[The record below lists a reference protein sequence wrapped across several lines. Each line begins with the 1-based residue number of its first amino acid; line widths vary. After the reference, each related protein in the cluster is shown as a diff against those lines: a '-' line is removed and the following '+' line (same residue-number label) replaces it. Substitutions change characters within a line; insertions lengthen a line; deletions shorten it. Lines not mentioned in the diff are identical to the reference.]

1 KPAVREFVS
10 VDDVSVALT
19 HARVIDGTGGA
30 ILQDA
35 TVLLKDGK
43 ITAVGPSARTK
54 TPAGAKVID
63 LTGYTVIPGI
73 VGMHDHMY
81 FPAGAGEENY
91 LAFSAPRLY
100 LASGV
105 TTVRTA
111 GSVEP
116 YRELNLK

>member
-1 KPAVREFVS
+1 MNVLRRVLLAVLALASTAQVALAQSAAQLKPAVREFVS

-43 ITAVGPSARTK
+43 ITAVGPSARTRA
-54 TPAGAKVID
+54 PAGAKVID

-73 VGMHDHMY
+73 VRMH
-81 FPAGAGEENY
+81 
-91 LAFSAPRLY
+91 
-100 LASGV
+100 
-105 TTVRTA
+105 
-111 GSVEP
+111 
-116 YRELNLK
+116 